1 MSFEEK
7 IKKFK
12 TPCLSCVKSVTVEKW
27 IAGGLFVLLFFI
39 PLFCSMY
46 SQLVFGK
53 FISYMIFALALD
65 ILWGYAG
72 LMNLGFALFF
82 GLGGYILGISLS
94 CQNGLPAFM
103 EFGGL
108 SQIPLLYRPLLNIP
122 FAFLMGLLVPAAVAF
137 VLGLFI
143 FYSKIKGVFYNLITL
158 ALAALF
164 ELLLATKQMYTGGSS
179 GINGIAGGL
188 DKISFFGK
196 NVSITG
202 WYYIGFFALV
212 LVYVLC
218 RFLTK
223 ARFGSVIKS
232 VRDNEAR
239 LQFLGYNPAVFKIAV
254 FTIAAFFAG
263 FAGMIYL
270 PMTSFISIEAAGVSF
285 STMIL
290 VWLAVGGRGNL
301 TGAMAGAL
309 LVSFL
314 QSKLSE
320 SFGNM
325 WQLVLGVVLILIV
338 YFLPKGIVGTL
349 QDILYNRRIA
359 KVMAGGGSSENP
371 EQKEEE

>member
-1 MSFEEK
+1 MSFDEK
-7 IKKFK
+7 IEKLK
-12 TPCLSCVKSVTVEKW
+12 TPCLSSVKSVSVEKW
-27 IAGGLFVLLFFI
+27 IAYGMFALLVFI
-39 PLFCSMY
+39 PFFSSMY

-82 GLGGYILGISLS
+82 GLGGYVLGISLS

-108 SQIPLLYRPLLNIP
+108 TQIPLLYKPLQNIP

-137 VLGLFI
+137 ILGLFI

-188 DKISFFGK
+188 DKIKFFGRPIT
-196 NVSITG
+196 ITG
-202 WYYIGFFALV
+202 WYYIGLVALV
-212 LVYVLC
+212 AVYALC
-218 RFLTK
+218 RLITK

-263 FAGMIYL
+263 FAGMVYL

-285 STMIL
+285 STMVL

-325 WQLVLGVVLILIV
+325 WQLVLGAVLILIV
-338 YFLPKGIVGTL
+338 YFLPKGIIGTL
-349 QDILYNRRIA
+349 QDIQYNRRIA
-359 KVMAGGGSSENP
+359 KVISQ
-371 EQKEEE
+371 QKQEA